1 MECRYNTDE
10 YADAKAALERKLQL
24 LGLHE
29 RAEHTLDPV
38 LSLSVQPAT
47 QRRKPK
53 KFPRPTVGLEE
64 TREGL
69 DNFRLNW
76 TQYKE
81 DSDLMGA
88 DVKRQLVASCS
99 KELQAILSRNLGLQ
113 HFETDELVL
122 LKSLEDTVKAKA
134 CKGQAHGSQ
143 RGGLQGGD
151 QKLFQLQGVG
161 RRLNQGG
168 VPEVARQCGIQGHYK
183 DTARIP

>member
-76 TQYKE
+76 TQCRKIQT
-81 DSDLMGA
+81 SGGQMLTGSWWH
-88 DVKRQLVASCS
+88 VAPKSS
-99 KELQAILSRNLGLQ
+99 MQSSA
-113 HFETDELVL
+113 ETWGP
-122 LKSLEDTVKAKA
+122 S
-134 CKGQAHGSQ
+134 
-143 RGGLQGGD
+143 
-151 QKLFQLQGVG
+151 
-161 RRLNQGG
+161 
-168 VPEVARQCGIQGHYK
+168 IM
-183 DTARIP
+183 